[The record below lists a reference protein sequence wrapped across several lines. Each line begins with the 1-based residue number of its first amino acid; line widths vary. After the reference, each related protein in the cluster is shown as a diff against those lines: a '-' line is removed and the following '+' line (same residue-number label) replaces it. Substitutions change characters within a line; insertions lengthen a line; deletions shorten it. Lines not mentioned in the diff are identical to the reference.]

1 MLKQNLEGNKEH
13 TGLSVINAIL
23 KQNNKVKAVFQQIV
37 FEIPKYFTFPAD
49 ASARIIYG
57 DFIVVSPE
65 FKLSEWRLARGLQT
79 FDGTKGLVEIFYQN
93 AHPEIEEGPFTTAE
107 ADMLN
112 KLIEN
117 LERYINVRRARNEY
131 ASFDERQSK
140 IILDENSTLPTSFV
154 HQFITK
160 SNKNRDIYHDLMPFK
175 VQEILMVS
183 TLYDAFSIESEGRF
197 FDDVLGEYQHLNLS
211 SIPRI
216 TAVSTIS
223 QVFESLKI
231 KHYDFIILMT
241 GMDHK
246 KTVFLM
252 REIKK
257 FYKYIPIYILFN
269 NQTEVEPF
277 RQKYTDTNEFDG
289 LFVWNGDSNIFFA
302 MIKSVEDRA
311 NLVNDTAKAFVR
323 VILFIEDNP
332 RYYSKYLPVF
342 YKSVMEQTRLILRDV
357 KTDDLYKV
365 LRMRT
370 RPKIIHARNYEEAIE
385 IIENYRGFL
394 LTVITDMEFTR
405 DGVMD
410 PLAGNEIIRMLREH
424 NSELPII
431 IQSSEEK
438 HRHLANSLNTAFVNK
453 NKDNMRQIFSNF
465 IKDYLGFGNFVF
477 KTQDG
482 ETLGI
487 ARSLDEFLAILK
499 DLPPESL
506 HYHASRNHFSLW
518 LMARGEVGISKI
530 IRPSNIGDFGSIEG
544 IRSYLMEIISEYR
557 SEKSIGKILP
567 FEDSCQNADG
577 NIITLSNGLLGG
589 KGRGIA
595 FINLLVNNFKL
606 GKYFTGIN
614 IKIPKTFVIG
624 TDIYDE
630 FMQYNSLSQKVAEIN
645 DYQKIRKLFLKAQLP
660 KNFKGKLRSLLT
672 DITKP
677 IAVRSSGLNEDSLF
691 QPFAGVFET
700 YMLPNNH
707 ENLAIR
713 VKQLEDAIK
722 MVYSSIYSSLA
733 KGYIEA
739 IHFNLDEEKMAIV
752 IQEIV
757 GNKHDDYFYPH
768 ISGVAQSYNFYPY
781 SHMKPEDGYAVM
793 ALGMGSYVVEG
804 REAHRFCPK
813 HPALTNASPI
823 DQIKESQS
831 RFLAVYLKNSE
842 PDVSQGEG
850 ASFIELSIKEAEKH
864 GILQHLVSTYDANND
879 RILPGLRDRGP
890 KIVNFANIL
899 QYNHIP
905 LAQTIDKLL
914 GLVREAMGTPVEI
927 EFAVDIKKDKDG
939 QASLYILQIKPLVGN
954 SLDYD
959 LNVDEINLDD
969 VLLFSEKGMGN
980 GMIEELSDIIYVDIE
995 KFDKS
1000 KTKEIAIEIEAFNER
1015 LRSEGRKYLLIG
1027 PGRWGTRDEWLGIPV
1042 TWPQISNAKVVVE
1055 TDLKGFPLESSSG
1068 SHFFHNVISMNVG
1081 YFSVQHD
1088 SGKNLINYNYFNSIE
1103 PLHHGEWLK
1112 HIRLDKNFTVKMDG
1126 KKGIA
1131 VVLK

>member
-1 MLKQNLEGNKEH
+1 MKQNLEGSKEH
-13 TGLSVINAIL
+13 TGLSVFNSIL

-37 FEIPKYFTFPAD
+37 FELPKYMTFADD

-57 DFIVVSPE
+57 DFTVVSPD
-65 FKLSEWRLARGLQT
+65 FKLSEWRMARGLQT

-93 AHPEIEEGPFTTAE
+93 NHTDLETGPFTQPE
-107 ADMLN
+107 AAMLD
-112 KLIEN
+112 KLIED
-117 LERYINVRRARNEY
+117 LERYINVRRARNEFATY
-131 ASFDERQSK
+131 DERQSK
-140 IILDENSTLPTSFV
+140 IIQEENSSLPTSFV

-216 TAVSTIS
+216 TAVSTIN
-223 QVFESLKI
+223 QVFEALKT

-252 REIKK
+252 REIKQY
-257 FYKYIPIYILFN
+257 YKYIPIYILFN

-277 RQKYTDTNEFDG
+277 RQKYTDTKEFDG

-332 RYYSKYLPVF
+332 RYYSKYLPIF

-370 RPKIIHARNYEEAIE
+370 RPKIIHARNFEEAME
-385 IIENYRGFL
+385 VIENYKGFL

-405 DGVMD
+405 EGVMD
-410 PLAGNEIIRMLREH
+410 PLAGNEIIRILRQQ

-438 HRHLANSLNTAFVNK
+438 HRELAGSLNMAFVNK

-477 KTQDG
+477 KGQDG
-482 ETLGI
+482 NTLGI
-487 ARSLDEFLAILK
+487 ASTLDEFLAILK

-544 IRSYLMEIISEYR
+544 IRNYLMEIISEYR
-557 SEKSIGKILP
+557 SEKSIGKIIP
-567 FEDSCQNADG
+567 YEDSANSSEG

-614 IKIPKTFVIG
+614 IKIPRTFVVG
-624 TDIYDE
+624 TDVYDQ
-630 FMQYNSLSQKVAEIN
+630 FMQDNSLSARAAETS
-645 DYQKIRKLFLKAQLP
+645 DYQKVRRLFHKAQLP
-660 KNFKGKLRSLLT
+660 KAFRHKLKSLLT
-672 DITKP
+672 DITNP

-707 ENLAIR
+707 ENLNVRLRQI
-713 VKQLEDAIK
+713 EDAIK
-722 MVYSSIYSSLA
+722 MVYASIYSSLA

-739 IHFNLDEEKMAIV
+739 ISFNIDEEKMAIV

-757 GNKHDDYFYPH
+757 GSKHDSYFYPH

-804 REAHRFCPK
+804 REAHRFSPK
-813 HPALTNASPI
+813 HPALTNSSPI

-831 RFLAVYLKNSE
+831 RFLAVNLSNSE
-842 PDVSQGEG
+842 PDISQGEG

-864 GILQHLVSTYDANND
+864 GVLQHLVSTYDANND
-879 RILPGLRDRGP
+879 RILPGLREKGP

-899 QYNHIP
+899 HYNHIP
-905 LAQTIDKLL
+905 LAQTIDKIL
-914 GLVREAMGTPVEI
+914 GLVKEAMGTPVEI

-939 QASLYILQIKPLVGN
+939 KASFYILQIKPLVGN
-954 SLDYD
+954 SLDYE
-959 LNVDEINLDD
+959 LNVDEINKDD
-969 VLLFSEKGMGN
+969 ILLFSEKGMGN
-980 GMIEELSDIIYVDIE
+980 GIIDDLTDIIYVDVE
-995 KFDKS
+995 TFDKS
-1000 KTKEIAIEIEAFNER
+1000 RTKEIALEIEQFNEIMKA
-1015 LRSEGRKYLLIG
+1015 EGRKYLLVG

-1055 TDLKGFPLESSSG
+1055 TDLKGFPLEASSG

-1088 SGKNLINYNYFNSIE
+1088 TGMNTVNYKYFDSFE
-1103 PLHHGEWLK
+1103 PTNRGLWIK
-1112 HIRLDKNFTVKMDG
+1112 HIRLGEPFTVKMDG